1 MSEQLFREIRS
12 IEQQAENILS
22 DSEKQGA
29 DIVKKARA
37 EAAKLL
43 SKRESDLKEIRN
55 VCIKDAV
62 NEAAK
67 LKEKKLEKSEKA
79 LNELRVSASK
89 RKDEAANL
97 ILKRLSELIGE

>member
-1 MSEQLFREIRS
+1 MSEQLFQEIRS

-22 DSEKQGA
+22 DSEKQCV
-29 DIVKKARA
+29 DIIKKARA

-43 SKRESDLKEIRN
+43 SKRESDLKEIRD

-79 LNELRVSASK
+79 LNDVRVSTSK
-89 RKDEAANL
+89 RKDATANL